1 MKAVSGKRMCKALA
15 KKGWSLDRIR
25 GSHHIYVLAG
35 RAPIAVPVHGNKA
48 LGKGLQARI
57 MKAADLTEDDL

>member
-1 MKAVSGKRMCKALA
+1 MKAVSGKRIGKILA

-25 GSHHIYVLAG
+25 GSHHIYVMVD
-35 RAPIAVPVHGNKA
+35 RAPIAVPVHGNKT
-48 LGKGLQARI
+48 LGKGLQTRI